1 MPRLAHGAGAGLF
14 MTPRDIGLF
23 LQSAR
28 TDAEIGRLL
37 PEVGPAA
44 TFDIVYET
52 PDPWAST
59 DPRYT
64 YQRRKYDVLS
74 GLLAGRRYCNVL
86 DLGSGLGDLARL
98 LAARSDRVLGVDISQ
113 VASDRAT
120 LRHQAAANLSFAQGD
135 VLDLPAQYDGQF
147 DLVMVAD
154 TLYYL
159 QRPIDDATLKRL
171 ALRLARL
178 LQPGGTLLLANHFFF
193 SGDRESRLSRRIHR
207 AFAWSPGL
215 RLLSEHRRMF
225 YLASLLAPAN
235 ENITGSGAVT

>member
-1 MPRLAHGAGAGLF
+1 MA
-14 MTPRDIGLF
+14 PRDIGLF
-23 LQSAR
+23 LRSAR
-28 TDAEIGRLL
+28 TDAAIARLM
-37 PEVGPAA
+37 PELGPAA
-44 TFDIVYET
+44 AFDSVYEA

-64 YQRRKYDVLS
+64 YQRRKYHVLS
-74 GLLAGRRYCNVL
+74 SLLAGRRYRNVL

-98 LAARSDRVLGVDISQ
+98 LAARSDQVLGLDISQ
-113 VASDRAT
+113 VASDRAA
-120 LRHQAAANLSFAQGD
+120 LRHQAAPNLSFAQGD
-135 VLDLPAQYDGQF
+135 VLDLPARYDARF

-159 QRPIDDATLKRL
+159 PRPIDDATLKRL

-193 SGDRESRLSRRIHR
+193 SADRESRLSRRIHR
-207 AFAWSPGL
+207 AFAWSPAL

-225 YLASLLAPAN
+225 YLASLLAPVH
-235 ENITGSGAVT
+235 ESVTG